1 MAWYIYSTMD
11 ADLKRTIKVNL
22 IVAAVVITGF
32 VGYMLYSR
40 RDRPEPPKKVVMTYS
55 TNQDDYVAPR
65 KIFPYNVESAR
76 KELVGKPVWVKT
88 GNLLPYYA
96 YDTAA
101 HSVNFKKKAG
111 LLPPLAKLQVKDV
124 VLQRES
130 VALKPGQVAVVQKQI
145 MAVFE
150 KAGEPGTFAASFGT
164 NTGDDY
170 AFNANDIFFFEDPHE
185 LYKHWPA
192 DIWSAVDQHQA
203 KQGMNELQASFAL
216 GSNMSADGGDYGNRT
231 IEFANAG
238 KPVTVTF
245 EKNKATTITQGKP
258 Q

>member
-1 MAWYIYSTMD
+1 MD
-11 ADLKRTIKVNL
+11 ADAKKKIL
-22 IVAAVVITGF
+22 IPAVAILVIAAVRIGF
-32 VGYMLYSR
+32 MVYER
-40 RDRPEPPKKVVMTYS
+40 RDTGAGPKKPETTYS
-55 TNQDDYVAPR
+55 SNMDDYVTPH
-65 KIFPYNVESAR
+65 KIFPYNVESAK
-76 KELVGKPVWVKT
+76 KELVGKPVWMKT

-96 YDTAA
+96 YDTAG

-124 VLQRES
+124 VLEREP

-150 KAGEPGTFAASFGT
+150 KAGEPGTFAVSFGT

-170 AFNANDIFFFEDPHE
+170 SFSAVNDIFFFEDPHE

-192 DIWSAVDQHQA
+192 DTWNAIDQHQA
-203 KQGMNELQASFAL
+203 KQGMSELQASFAL

-238 KPVTVTF
+238 KAVTVTF
-245 EKNKATTITQGKP
+245 EKNKATTVTQGKA

>member
-1 MAWYIYSTMD
+1 MD
-11 ADLKRTIKVNL
+11 ADLKRVIKINL
-22 IVAAVVITGF
+22 IIIVVVSTAWI
-32 VGYMLYSR
+32 GYIFYSR
-40 RDRPEPPKKVVMTYS
+40 RDKGDGPKKPETTYS
-55 TNQDDYVAPR
+55 SNMDDYVTPH
-65 KIFPYNVESAR
+65 KIFPYNVESAK
-76 KELVGKPVWVKT
+76 KELVGKPVWMKT

-96 YDTAA
+96 YDIAT

-124 VLQRES
+124 VLQREP
-130 VALKPGQVAVVQKQI
+130 VALKPGQVAVVQKQV

-150 KAGEPGTFAASFGT
+150 KAGETGTFAAAFGT

-170 AFNANDIFFFEDPHE
+170 SFSTVNDIFFFEDPHE
-185 LYKHWPA
+185 LYKHWPP
-192 DIWSAVDQHQA
+192 DTWSAIDQHQA
-203 KQGMNELQASFAL
+203 KQGMSELQASFAL
-216 GSNMSADGGDYGNRT
+216 GSDMSADGGDYGNRT

-245 EKNKATTITQGKP
+245 EKNKATTITQGKA